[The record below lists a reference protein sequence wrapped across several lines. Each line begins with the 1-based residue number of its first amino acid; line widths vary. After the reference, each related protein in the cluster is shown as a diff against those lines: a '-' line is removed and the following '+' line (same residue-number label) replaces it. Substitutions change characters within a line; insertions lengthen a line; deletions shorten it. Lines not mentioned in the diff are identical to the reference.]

1 MGGQALFAHALKTK
15 GVAHRAPRGQTE
27 EVAGRPVRR
36 PRPPEAREIA
46 SVADYD
52 FVREGVLRL
61 VAVHNR
67 VLTPAQIGK
76 AVGAPVGSPGFN
88 GAICRWTA
96 FGASQMTITFNWF
109 EWGSVMAEQRT
120 AKKMGYATENVKI
133 NGSSAFTQTK
143 SDRNIC
149 GVTAKAPSRGI
160 YTWFVETLGPPSG
173 DPCDGPTKL
182 MELVLKA
189 SA

>member
-1 MGGQALFAHALKTK
+1 MSVL
-15 GVAHRAPRGQTE
+15 RRG
-27 EVAGRPVRR
+27 
-36 PRPPEAREIA
+36 
-46 SVADYD
+46 D
-52 FVREGVLRL
+52 GVLRRGV
-61 VAVHNR
+61 VAVAALAVVVGVGGCTVDGKAHPEGVAR
-67 VLTPAQIGK
+67 TKGHVDTDRFDKLTLECQVLTPAQIGK

-173 DPCDGPTKL
+173 DPCDGPKKL